1 MWSAVA
7 QGRSLVTN
15 RLECETRYRLALYCV
30 SPPGEAAWVVDQHRR
45 IEGLEARSSG
55 TRINILKR
63 SLDGENGETEG
74 KSGGGLPGS
83 FHTPAPS
90 PSLPK
95 VELLTILTTCM
106 LGDKLAAK

>member
-1 MWSAVA
+1 M
-7 QGRSLVTN
+7 SLGI
-15 RLECETRYRLALYCV
+15 A
-30 SPPGEAAWVVDQHRR
+30 PGEAAWVVDQHRR
-45 IEGLEARSSG
+45 IEGVEARSSG

-83 FHTPAPS
+83 FHPPA

-106 LGDKLAAK
+106 LGDKLAAEYLLLHLI